1 LSLTLKAARVNKK
14 LTQENAAKKIGVS
27 KDTLGNW
34 ERGKTY
40 PDAEKIKTIEVV
52 YGVRYDEI
60 NFLA

>member
-1 LSLTLKAARVNKK
+1 MSLTLKAARVNKK